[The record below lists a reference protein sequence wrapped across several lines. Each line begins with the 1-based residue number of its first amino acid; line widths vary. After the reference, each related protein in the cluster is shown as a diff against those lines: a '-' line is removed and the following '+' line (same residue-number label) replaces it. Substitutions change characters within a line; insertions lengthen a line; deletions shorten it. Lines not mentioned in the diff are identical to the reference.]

1 MLAWALIMLNLLR
14 ALLLQSERIS
24 ERIDRYGREC
34 FWWLLAV

>member
-24 ERIDRYGREC
+24 ERISRYRRE
-34 FWWLLAV
+34 FFGGF

>member
-24 ERIDRYGREC
+24 ELISRYRRE
-34 FWWLLAV
+34 FFDGF